1 MKSLKINL
9 LLLVLLCTVI
19 TSCSKEDDGIYF
31 NEINEAKVEYSVM
44 ELEILDIINAHREE
58 LGLNGLIN
66 LNIISS
72 VALSHTTYMVETQL
86 VNHNNFA
93 ERQENLVIKANA
105 KSVGEN
111 VAYGFNTSNGVV
123 NGWLNSDG
131 HRAIIE
137 NRDYTHF
144 GISIAQNS
152 EGRNYF
158 TQIFIK
164 Q

>member
-9 LLLVLLCTVI
+9 LLFAFVCTFI
-19 TSCSKEDDGIYF
+19 TSCSKEEDGIYF
-31 NEINEAKVEYSVM
+31 NEINEVKVEYSTM
-44 ELEILDIINAHREE
+44 ELEILDLVNAHREE
-58 LGLNGLIN
+58 LGLQALTN

-72 VALSHTTYMVETQL
+72 VALSHTTYMAETHL

-93 ERQENLVIKANA
+93 ERQENLVLKANA
-105 KSVGEN
+105 LSVGEN
-111 VAYGFNTSNGVV
+111 VAYGFNTSSGVV
-123 NGWLNSDG
+123 NGWLNSDA

-137 NRDYTHF
+137 NSDYTHF
-144 GISIAQNS
+144 GISIEQNN
-152 EGRNYF
+152 EGKNYF

>member
-1 MKSLKINL
+1 MKFLKTNL
-9 LLLVLLCTVI
+9 LLFAFLCTFI
-19 TSCSKEDDGIYF
+19 TSCSKEDEGIYLD
-31 NEINEAKVEYSVM
+31 EINEVKVEYSSM
-44 ELEILDIINAHREE
+44 ELEILDLINTHREE
-58 LGLNGLIN
+58 LGLQFLIK

-72 VALSHTTYMVETQL
+72 VALSHTTYMAETHH
-86 VNHNNFA
+86 VNHNDFA
-93 ERQENLVIKANA
+93 KRQENLVEKANA

-111 VAYGFNTSNGVV
+111 VAYGFNTSQGVV
-123 NGWLNSDG
+123 NSWLNSDA

-137 NRDYTHF
+137 NSDYTHF
-144 GISIAQNS
+144 GISIVQNS

>member
-1 MKSLKINL
+1 MKFLKINL
-9 LLLVLLCTVI
+9 LLFAFVCIFI
-19 TSCSKEDDGIYF
+19 TSCSKKDDGIYF
-31 NEINEAKVEYSVM
+31 NEINEVKVAYSGM
-44 ELEILDIINAHREE
+44 ELEILDLINAHREE
-58 LGLNGLIN
+58 LGLQSLIN

-72 VALSHTTYMVETQL
+72 VALSHTNYMVETHL
-86 VNHNNFA
+86 VNHNDFA
-93 ERQENLVIKANA
+93 ERQENLVKKANA

-111 VAYGFNTSNGVV
+111 VAYGFNTSKGVV
-123 NGWLNSDG
+123 NGWLNSAA

-137 NRDYTHF
+137 NSDYTHF

>member
-9 LLLVLLCTVI
+9 LLFVFVCTLI

-31 NEINEAKVEYSVM
+31 NEINEVKVAYSGM
-44 ELEILDIINAHREE
+44 ELEILDLINIHREE
-58 LGLNGLIN
+58 LGLKALIN

-72 VALSHTTYMVETQL
+72 VAMSHTTYMVETSL
-86 VNHNNFA
+86 VNHNDFA
-93 ERQENLVIKANA
+93 ERQQNLVEKANA

-123 NGWLNSDG
+123 NGWLNSDA

-137 NRDYTHF
+137 NSDYTHF
-144 GISIAQNS
+144 GISIEQNS
-152 EGRNYF
+152 EGKNYF